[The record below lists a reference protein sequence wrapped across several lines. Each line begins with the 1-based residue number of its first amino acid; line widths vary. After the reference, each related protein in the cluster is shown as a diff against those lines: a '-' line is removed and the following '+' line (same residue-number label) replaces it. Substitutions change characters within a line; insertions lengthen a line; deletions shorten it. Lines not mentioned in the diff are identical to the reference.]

1 LSFLK
6 KLSKIKLFRKKG
18 RYKRRRLKLQEMS
31 ASTEEQLSAVEDL
44 KSAAKNL
51 RRGGIRT
58 RRSCEGF

>member
-1 LSFLK
+1 M
-6 KLSKIKLFRKKG
+6 
-18 RYKRRRLKLQEMS
+18 QEMS

>member
-1 LSFLK
+1 
-6 KLSKIKLFRKKG
+6 
-18 RYKRRRLKLQEMS
+18 MS

-58 RRSCEGF
+58 KIGRASCRERE